1 MTEPPP
7 PPQNRLTTLLIGMG
21 VANLVGGLLCFG
33 VTELARYVRGSYD
46 GWVIWPS
53 FFLLP
58 LIVGLVAAWF
68 YRRLNR
74 GLGITFLD
82 ALWVSLVGVGAA
94 AIVLREG
101 VICLI
106 IVFPAL
112 YVLILTG
119 LLLGRIWFRW
129 NSSRLQLSIFPLVV
143 LLTATEAFSNSTKQA
158 RVTDEILI
166 HTTPD
171 KVWPHVL
178 AFPEIPDRPD
188 YWIFQLG
195 LPYPTQTTNGGNF
208 VGSDRQCMFS
218 DGIVIR
224 ERVAEFVPGE
234 KLTFDIIE
242 QPTHPEAYGHITLHR
257 GQFVLRDNGN
267 GTTTLI
273 GSSWYTLQVRPG
285 WYFDLWTRDM
295 TRAVHLRVM
304 NHVRRLA
311 EDDARRNA
319 TLASANPN

>member
-1 MTEPPP
+1 MSSPPL
-7 PPQNRLTTLLIGMG
+7 PPQNRLVTLLIGMG
-21 VANLVGGLLCFG
+21 VANLVGGVLCFG
-33 VTELARYVRGSYD
+33 VTKLSEIYKGPNE
-46 GWVIWPS
+46 GWFIWPS

-58 LIVGLVAAWF
+58 LLVGLIAAWF

-101 VICLI
+101 VVCLV

-129 NSSRLQLSIFPLVV
+129 NYTRLQLSIFPLLV
-143 LLTATEAFSNSTKQA
+143 LLTVTDAFYSSTERAM
-158 RVTDEILI
+158 VTDEILI
-166 HTTPD
+166 QATPD

-188 YWIFQLG
+188 YWIFRLG
-195 LPYPTQTTNGGNF
+195 LPYPTQTTNGGDF
-208 VGSDRQCMFS
+208 VGADRQCMFS
-218 DGIVIR
+218 DGIVIK

-234 KLTFDIIE
+234 KLTFDIVE

-267 GTTTLI
+267 GTTTLF
-273 GSSWYTLQVRPG
+273 GSSWYTLHVRPL

-311 EDDARRNA
+311 EGDSKID
-319 TLASANPN
+319 L

>member
-1 MTEPPP
+1 MSSLPTPPF
-7 PPQNRLTTLLIGMG
+7 PPQNRLVILLIGMV
-21 VANLVGGLLCFG
+21 VANLVGGAVCFG
-33 VTELARYVRGSYD
+33 VTKLSQFFNGSNE
-46 GWVIWPS
+46 GWLIWPS

-58 LIVGLVAAWF
+58 LLVGLVAAWF

-74 GLGITFLD
+74 GVGITFLD

-101 VICLI
+101 VVCLVI
-106 IVFPAL
+106 AFPAL
-112 YVLILTG
+112 YILILTG
-119 LLLGRIWFRW
+119 LFIGRIWFRW
-129 NSSRLQLSIFPLVV
+129 NYTSLQLSVFPLLV
-143 LLTATEAFSNSTKQA
+143 LLTVTDAFYSSTERAM
-158 RVTDEILI
+158 VTDEVLI
-166 HTTPD
+166 RATPD

-188 YWIFQLG
+188 YWIFRLG
-195 LPYPTQTTNGGNF
+195 LPYPTQTTNGGDF
-208 VGSDRQCMFS
+208 VGADRQCMFS
-218 DGIVIR
+218 DGIVIK
-224 ERVAEFVPGE
+224 ERVAEFVPRE
-234 KLTFDIIE
+234 RLTFDIVE
-242 QPTHPEAYGHITLHR
+242 QPAHPEAYGHITLHR

-273 GSSWYTLQVRPG
+273 GSSWYTLHVRPL

-311 EDDARRNA
+311 EER
-319 TLASANPN
+319 L

>member
-7 PPQNRLTTLLIGMG
+7 LPPRNRLVTLLVGMA
-21 VANLVGGLLCFG
+21 VANLVGGALCFG
-33 VTELARYVRGSYD
+33 VVLLIEVCKSPNAGAIMY
-46 GWVIWPS
+46 PS
-53 FFLLP
+53 FVLLP
-58 LIVGLVAAWF
+58 LIVGLIAAWF
-68 YRRLNR
+68 FRRLNR
-74 GLGITFLD
+74 SLGITFLD

-101 VICLI
+101 VVCLV

-129 NSSRLQLSIFPLVV
+129 NYTRLQMSIFPLLV
-143 LLTATEAFSNSTKQA
+143 LLTVTDAFYSSTERAM
-158 RVTDEILI
+158 VTDEILI
-166 HTTPD
+166 HATPD

-178 AFPEIPDRPD
+178 AFPNIPNRPE
-188 YWIFQLG
+188 YWIFRLG

-208 VGSDRQCMFS
+208 IGADRQCMFS
-218 DGIVIR
+218 DGIVIK
-224 ERVAEFVPGE
+224 ERVAEFVSRE
-234 KLTFDIIE
+234 KLTFDIVE

-267 GTTTLI
+267 GTTTLF
-273 GSSWYTLQVRPG
+273 GSSWYTLHVHPT
-285 WYFDLWTRDM
+285 WYFDIWTRDM

-304 NHVRRLA
+304 NHIRHLA
-311 EDDARRNA
+311 EK
-319 TLASANPN
+319 TPL

>member
-7 PPQNRLTTLLIGMG
+7 PSNRITTLLIGMG
-21 VANLVGGLLCFG
+21 VANLVGGVLCFG
-33 VTELARYVRGSYD
+33 VTKLSEVYKGPHE
-46 GWVIWPS
+46 GWLLWPS

-58 LIVGLVAAWF
+58 LLVGLIAAWF

-74 GLGITFLD
+74 GFGITVLD
-82 ALWVSLVGVGAA
+82 ALWVSFVGLGAA

-101 VICLI
+101 VVCLI
-106 IVFPAL
+106 IAFPAL
-112 YVLILTG
+112 YLLILTG
-119 LLLGRIWFRW
+119 LLIGRIWFRW
-129 NSSRLQLSIFPLVV
+129 NYTRLQLSIFPLLF
-143 LLTATEAFSNSTKQA
+143 LLIVTDAFHNSTERA
-158 RVTDEILI
+158 VVTDEILI
-166 HTTPD
+166 QATPD

-178 AFPEIPDRPD
+178 AFPNIPDRPD
-188 YWIFQLG
+188 YWIFRLG
-195 LPYPTQTTNGGNF
+195 LPYPTQTTNGGDF
-208 VGSDRQCMFS
+208 VGADRQCMFS
-218 DGIVIR
+218 DGIVIK
-224 ERVAEFVPGE
+224 ERVAEFVPLE
-234 KLTFDIIE
+234 KLTFDIVE

-273 GSSWYTLQVRPG
+273 GSSWYTLHVRPL

-311 EDDARRNA
+311 EDD
-319 TLASANPN
+319 SKK

>member
-1 MTEPPP
+1 MA
-7 PPQNRLTTLLIGMG
+7 
-21 VANLVGGLLCFG
+21 VANLVGGALCFG
-33 VTELARYVRGSYD
+33 VTKLSEVYKGPSE
-46 GWVIWPS
+46 GWYIFPS

-58 LIVGLVAAWF
+58 LLVGLVAAWF

-74 GLGITFLD
+74 GSGITFLD

-101 VICLI
+101 VVCLI

-112 YVLILTG
+112 YLLILTG
-119 LLLGRIWFRW
+119 LLVGRIWFRPDY
-129 NSSRLQLSIFPLVV
+129 SKLQLSVLPLVV
-143 LLTATEAFSNSTKQA
+143 LLVVTDAFSAATE
-158 RVTDEILI
+158 REVVTDEILI
-166 HTTPD
+166 RATPD
-171 KVWPHVL
+171 QVWPHIL
-178 AFPEIPDRPD
+178 AFSDIQDQPD
-188 YWIFQLG
+188 YWIFRLG
-195 LPYPTQTTNGGNF
+195 LPYPTETTNGGNF
-208 VGSDRQCMFS
+208 VGADRQCRFS
-218 DGIVIR
+218 DGIVIK

-234 KLTFDIIE
+234 KLTFDIVE

-267 GTTTLI
+267 GTTTLF
-273 GSSWYTLQVRPG
+273 GSSWYTLHVRPL

-311 EDDARRNA
+311 EEVSKSDRSQVNPASRDA
-319 TLASANPN
+319 P